1 MHEEAQRVDQPA
13 QDKMVA
19 AQQIEGHLRPERERI
34 KKSSTVAHLAVKK
47 VLCLSFVCVLKRLTY
62 RNS

>member
-34 KKSSTVAHLAVKK
+34 K
-47 VLCLSFVCVLKRLTY
+47 
-62 RNS
+62 